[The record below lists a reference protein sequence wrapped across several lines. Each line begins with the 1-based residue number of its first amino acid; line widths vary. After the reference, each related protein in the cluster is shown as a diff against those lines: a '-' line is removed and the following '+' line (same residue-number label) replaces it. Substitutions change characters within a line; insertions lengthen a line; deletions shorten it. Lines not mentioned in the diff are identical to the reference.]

1 MDVAS
6 LMAAVIIDG
15 RGVAAEVRRLRG
27 PYTEMGYCF
36 KGPDFVRLVKQLRGF
51 HLRAGRAWRTREA
64 PVDARWVTA
73 AGHRRHPDRP
83 GAMNNATGKRILA
96 LVREG
101 DYAHP
106 GEEEANALLFAG
118 VRIDRSRVLDAGC
131 GGGGAAW
138 VRGTCLG
145 TVTGIELD
153 AATVRLARERHPEVT
168 VRGDLQRAGD
178 ILAGP
183 FDLVYSMTAI
193 YAAPDQ
199 AAVFRELR
207 ALAARRR
214 VTPAR
219 VRRPPRPIRG
229 RRARER
235 AFGRVAPARSA
246 RTAGVAGGRRLDR
259 RERSTCTRSSCC
271 GTGSSA
277 TASRSATP
285 CTWSS
290 VTTGTSS
297 WRGSTPAS
305 SHWSGPA
312 TSAACSCGRRLA

>member
-1 MDVAS
+1 
-6 LMAAVIIDG
+6 MADSRSARG
-15 RGVAAEVRRLRG
+15 RPV
-27 PYTEMGYCF
+27 
-36 KGPDFVRLVKQLRGF
+36 
-51 HLRAGRAWRTREA
+51 GR
-64 PVDARWVTA
+64 A
-73 AGHRRHPDRP
+73 AGHPDEPPDRP

-131 GGGGAAW
+131 GGGGTAAW
-138 VRGTCLG
+138 VQGRALG

-168 VRGDLQRAGD
+168 VVHGDLQRAGD

-207 ALAARRR
+207 ALAAPGAELRLLEYADPHGRFADATR
-214 VTPAR
+214 GNAHWGEWHPLAPRELPALLADAGWTDVSVRDLHPELVLWYRQLCDRIAAKRHAITLEFGHDWYEFVAREYTGILTLVRAGDLGGVLVRATAR
-219 VRRPPRPIRG
+219 VMTRDSDPSGTHAEWACRR
-229 RRARER
+229 
-235 AFGRVAPARSA
+235 
-246 RTAGVAGGRRLDR
+246 
-259 RERSTCTRSSCC
+259 
-271 GTGSSA
+271 
-277 TASRSATP
+277 
-285 CTWSS
+285 
-290 VTTGTSS
+290 
-297 WRGSTPAS
+297 
-305 SHWSGPA
+305 
-312 TSAACSCGRRLA
+312 